1 MKDKYKYSTSQLL
14 NFAQDSY
21 FERTS
26 RPIYA
31 IVFLLPFII
40 FYELGT
46 ILINTDMLNQTQ
58 VRVVAFF
65 WLQKLLESLGFG
77 GKFVWVAPPF
87 AAIVI
92 LIALQITSKKD
103 WRFWL
108 GDIPPMV
115 VECTLLAVPLIVL
128 TLFLSSS
135 AESQHNIGWLDSN
148 AIQTGTESLPS
159 YSLVAS
165 SSLSS
170 PTTEAA
176 GTQPESQSVW
186 PSIVIG
192 IGAGIYEELVFRL
205 ILICVLMLLF
215 QDVLRL
221 SRKNSIILSVLISA
235 LLFSLHHHVD
245 FLSGQAN
252 AADPFTLGR
261 FAFRTIAGIYFAVLF
276 AIRGFGITAGT
287 HAFRNSCVLRYYC
300 YLYQRLFSPALK
312 IDDVRITNSKYQRS
326 ARGGINANITKPTGL
341 LEAYNFS
348 QKNLLPLVF

>member
-46 ILINTDMLNQTQ
+46 ILINTDVLNELQ
-58 VRVVAFF
+58 VRVVAFV

-77 GKFVWVAPPF
+77 GKFVWVAPPL

-92 LIALQITSKKD
+92 LIALQITSKKE
-103 WRFWL
+103 WRFWP

-115 VECTLLAVPLIVL
+115 IECTLLAVPLIVL
-128 TLFLSSS
+128 TLFLSGSTGPQS
-135 AESQHNIGWLDSN
+135 DIAQFDTGVLRTQAERSRS
-148 AIQTGTESLPS
+148 P
-159 YSLVAS
+159 SLVGTN
-165 SSLSS
+165 SLSS
-170 PTTEAA
+170 PTTEAG
-176 GTQPESQSVW
+176 GTQTESQSVW

-215 QDVLRL
+215 QDVLGL
-221 SRKNSIILSVLISA
+221 SRKSSIILSVLISA
-235 LLFSLHHHVD
+235 LLFSAHHHVD

-261 FAFRTIAGIYFAVLF
+261 FAFRTIAGIYLAVLF

-287 HAFRNSCVLRYYC
+287 HAFYDIIATV
-300 YLYQRLFSPALK
+300 
-312 IDDVRITNSKYQRS
+312 
-326 ARGGINANITKPTGL
+326 INAVF
-341 LEAYNFS
+341 FS
-348 QKNLLPLVF
+348 RAM

>member
-46 ILINTDMLNQTQ
+46 ILINTDVLNQTQ
-58 VRVVAFF
+58 VRVVAFV
-65 WLQKLLESLGFG
+65 WLQNLLESLGFG
-77 GKFVWVAPPF
+77 GKLAWVAPPL
-87 AAIVI
+87 AVVVI
-92 LIALQITSKKD
+92 LTALQITSGKQ
-103 WRFWL
+103 WRFWF
-108 GDIPPMV
+108 GDILPMA
-115 VECTLLAVPLIVL
+115 VECILLAVPLIVL
-128 TLFLSSS
+128 TLFLSGSTGPQS
-135 AESQHNIGWLDSN
+135 GIAQFDTGVLRT
-148 AIQTGTESLPS
+148 QTERSRSP
-159 YSLVAS
+159 SLVGTN
-165 SSLSS
+165 SLSS
-170 PTTEAA
+170 PTTEAD
-176 GTQPESQSVW
+176 GTQTESQSVW

-221 SRKNSIILSVLISA
+221 SRKSSIILSVLISA
-235 LLFSLHHHVD
+235 LLFSAHHHVD

-287 HAFRNSCVLRYYC
+287 HAFYDIIATV
-300 YLYQRLFSPALK
+300 
-312 IDDVRITNSKYQRS
+312 
-326 ARGGINANITKPTGL
+326 INA
-341 LEAYNFS
+341 
-348 QKNLLPLVF
+348 VFLQH